1 MTVTRGRGADTGAVP
16 APARR
21 SAVVRGVAAA
31 YALVAAGLLLLTGPL
46 VFSRLRQ
53 PCGADPCLTGQLTAD
68 GVRAL
73 SDVGVPSGVYAA
85 YALVLVLSVPLVGV
99 SLALTV
105 AWQRPDERMALFL
118 AFFFATCPVGFSGVP
133 AVLADLY
140 PALTWAARAV
150 DVASLTFWPLFCVF
164 PDGRFVPR
172 WSRWLLLP
180 HALVALTLLFPS
192 AFAGVTGA
200 GVVQAAWFLGYS
212 VAVVTF
218 QLFRYERVA
227 DESQRRQIRSV
238 LTGLAAIAVSLP
250 LFEATSGA
258 VSGLAGT
265 AVATTLYTASVLL
278 CMAAI
283 WVALLRHRLF
293 GIELIVNRALVYGG
307 LTAGVAVI
315 YAVVV
320 GGLGALFQ
328 ARGGVL
334 VSLVG
339 AGVVGVV
346 FHPLRER
353 LQRGV
358 DRLLYGARGDPY
370 AVVSQLGRRLA
381 AVLEP
386 DAVLPA
392 IVETV
397 TAELKLP
404 YAALVLR
411 QPDGSSDV
419 RAAVGTPATRCTV
432 LPLRYQGERI
442 GELIVAP
449 RPGEADLGAADRR
462 LLEDLAR
469 QAGVAAHA
477 IQLTDALRRSRE
489 LLVGTREEERRR
501 LRRDLH
507 DGLGPALAT
516 ITMQGDTARGLV
528 RVDPDE
534 AEAILGELTVQ
545 AQATIAEVRRLIH
558 GLRPPVLDDLGL
570 VAALRS
576 LAASFGPSAPE
587 VALDAPGSLPPL
599 PAAVEVAVYRIAQE
613 ALTNAVR
620 HADARHCVIRLSCG
634 EVLRLSISDDGRGLR
649 PGREAGVGLA
659 SMRERAEELGG
670 TCRVVRGEDGGTVVD
685 ASLPVKGH
693 DGTDPTADH

>member
-1 MTVTRGRGADTGAVP
+1 V
-16 APARR
+16 
-21 SAVVRGVAAA
+21 
-31 YALVAAGLLLLTGPL
+31 PL
-46 VFSRLRQ
+46 VFFQLQR
-53 PCGADPCLTGQLTAD
+53 PCAAGPCLTGQLTAD
-68 GVRAL
+68 GIHTLTTA
-73 SDVGVPSGVYAA
+73 GVPITGYAA
-85 YALVLVLSVPLVGV
+85 IALLLVLSVPLVGL
-99 SLALTV
+99 SLAVTV
-105 AWQRPDERMALFL
+105 AWQRPNERTALFL

-140 PALTWAARAV
+140 PALTWSARVV

-172 WSRWLLLP
+172 WSRWLLIP
-180 HALVALTLLFPS
+180 HAIVALTLLFPS
-192 AFAGVTGA
+192 AFSEVRGLGA
-200 GVVQAAWFLGYS
+200 VQASWFLGYS
-212 VAVVTF
+212 AAVVIF
-218 QLFRYERVA
+218 QLFRYQRVA
-227 DESQRRQIRSV
+227 DETQRRQIRSV

-258 VSGLAGT
+258 VSSAAGT
-265 AVATTLYTASVLL
+265 VLATTVYTLSVLL
-278 CMAAI
+278 CMATI

-293 GIELIVNRALVYGG
+293 GIELILNRALVYVG
-307 LTAGVAVI
+307 LTAGVAVT
-315 YAVVV
+315 YALVV
-320 GGLGALFQ
+320 GGLGALLR
-328 ARGGVL
+328 ARGGVV
-334 VSLVG
+334 VSLVA

-353 LQRGV
+353 LQAGV
-358 DRLLYGARGDPY
+358 NRLLYGGRDEPY
-370 AVVSQLGRRLA
+370 AVVSRLSRRLA

-392 IVETV
+392 IVQTV

-404 YAALVLR
+404 YAALALR
-411 QPDGSSDV
+411 RADGSSEV
-419 RAAVGTPATRCTV
+419 RAAAGTPNATSTV
-432 LPLRYQGERI
+432 LALHYQGERI

-449 RPGEADLGAADRR
+449 RSGEEYLGPADRR

-489 LLVGTREEERRR
+489 QLVAAREEERRR

-528 RVDPDE
+528 RADPDE
-534 AEAILGELTVQ
+534 AESLLAELTTQ

-570 VAALRS
+570 VAALRA
-576 LAASFGPSAPE
+576 LAASFGPAAPE
-587 VALDAPGSLPPL
+587 IAVEAPTSLPPL
-599 PAAVEVAVYRIAQE
+599 PAATEVAVYRIAQE

-620 HADARHCVIRLSCG
+620 HAAARHCVIGLSYD
-634 EVLRLSISDDGRGLR
+634 EALRLSIRDDGRGLR
-649 PGREAGVGLA
+649 PGRAAGVGLA

-670 TCRVVRGEDGGTVVD
+670 SCRVSSSEDGGTVVE
-685 ASLPVKGH
+685 ASLPLKGH
-693 DGTDPTADH
+693 DGTDPAADH